1 MDVSVLQE
9 FYASRLGAVTRR
21 AITQRLQA
29 LVPACNGAVILGFGY
44 ATPYLDAWRP
54 QAARCAAFMP
64 ARRGVVRWPRE
75 GAAASALVDEFDLP
89 LIESQ
94 IDLALVV
101 HGLELSDD
109 PGEMLA
115 EVWRVLAPQGRLL
128 LVVPNRRGMWA
139 RFDTTPFG
147 YGQPFSRPQLSRLLE
162 AAQFIPMRWS
172 HALFMPPVDR
182 GFALGSAS
190 ALEKVGKRISPGFA
204 GVVIVEATKQV
215 YAVSR
220 GKRARR
226 VLTRLRPVLAPA
238 PTRG

>member
-1 MDVSVLQE
+1 MDVSVLRD

-29 LVPACNGAVILGFGY
+29 LVPKGSGANVLGLGY
-44 ATPYLDAWRP
+44 ATPYLDAWRGE
-54 QAARCAAFMP
+54 AMRSAAFMP
-64 ARRGVVRWPRE
+64 ARRGAVGWPDD
-75 GAAASALVDEFDLP
+75 GPTASALVDEFDLP
-89 LIESQ
+89 LVESQ
-94 IDLALVV
+94 IDIGLVV

-109 PGEMLA
+109 PAELLA
-115 EVWRVLAPQGRLL
+115 EMWRVLAPQGRFL

-147 YGQPFSRPQLSRLLE
+147 YGQPFSRPQLSKLLE
-162 AAQFIPMRWS
+162 AAQFVPQRWS
-172 HALFMPPVDR
+172 QALFMPPSER
-182 GFALGSAS
+182 GFAVGAAGAWESF
-190 ALEKVGKRISPGFA
+190 GKRLSPGFA

-215 YAVSR
+215 YAASR

-238 PTRG
+238 PARG